1 MEQWG
6 MSEACNLRHLR
17 SQPTALCWALV
28 HWHNLMQKRGVSQ
41 MLWKGYLQENN
52 KSNSVSLAFS
62 QLGERLMKIVMI
74 LTIMVI
80 MINMMSAF
88 TINTNKSL
96 NNSGILGWSVL
107 TLSFLRN
114 SIHLIRTCLKISKN
128 FRNTLYIFTSLSFFQ
143 EGCAINEAYVDIEK
157 RTPY

>member
-1 MEQWG
+1 
-6 MSEACNLRHLR
+6 
-17 SQPTALCWALV
+17 
-28 HWHNLMQKRGVSQ
+28 
-41 MLWKGYLQENN
+41 MLWKGYLQEND

-96 NNSGILGWSVL
+96 NNSGMLG
-107 TLSFLRN
+107 
-114 SIHLIRTCLKISKN
+114 
-128 FRNTLYIFTSLSFFQ
+128 
-143 EGCAINEAYVDIEK
+143 
-157 RTPY
+157 